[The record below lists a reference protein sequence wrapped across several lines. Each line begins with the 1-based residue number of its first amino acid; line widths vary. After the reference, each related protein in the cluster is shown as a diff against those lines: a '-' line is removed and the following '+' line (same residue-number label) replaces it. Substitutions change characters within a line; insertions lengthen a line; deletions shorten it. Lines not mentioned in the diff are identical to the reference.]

1 MEPGI
6 SLDTLAQGLNDEQ
19 RAVLEHDFHAEGPL
33 LVLAGA
39 GTGKTATLTRRLA
52 LELARGER
60 PDTVLALTF
69 TRKAALEMRERTASL
84 LGRQTDLPEIRT
96 FHALGLQVLAG
107 DGARGWRLAGWTQAP
122 TLLDDDACA
131 DLRSRFWAER
141 FRRDPRP
148 AVSARAMD
156 LLQSEWG
163 APERLARAR
172 PDHPHLEAWTSWEA
186 RKRREGVA
194 EFSDLVAG
202 SLAALETDADLLE
215 TWRARARTLLVDEYQ
230 DTDRTQYRLAN
241 LLAGDSPRLMAVGD
255 DDQSIYRFRGADV
268 RNVLDWTRD
277 RPDGRI
283 LSLVRNYRCRS
294 PILDL
299 SNALFPDK
307 PERFRK
313 FLVPGRPSPE
323 GPLPAWRH
331 CRDQEEE
338 GRWIRAQLGVR
349 LRQGLPSRDAC
360 VLFRSNRQ
368 ELPLRRAL
376 RDLPQSPDGDGD
388 GVRFL
393 TIHAAKGLEWPVV
406 AVAGQD
412 AAATESVKLLEA
424 AQDEERRLFYVA
436 CTRARD
442 VLFLTSCG
450 WRAGAG
456 GDSARVPLPW
466 MRLVRSRTRRF
477 PTLGE
482 RLLGAV
488 SLESRERALG
498 RDAVGWTAPS

>member
-1 MEPGI
+1 MDPV
-6 SLDTLAQGLNDEQ
+6 DTLAQGLNDEQ
-19 RAVLEHDFHAEGPL
+19 RAVLEHDFATQGPL

-69 TRKAALEMRERTASL
+69 TRKAALEMRERTATL
-84 LGRQTDLPEIRT
+84 LGRETDLPEIRT
-96 FHALGLQVLAG
+96 FHALGLQILSG
-107 DGARGWRLAGWTQAP
+107 DEGRGWRIAGWSGAP
-122 TLLDDDACA
+122 RLLDDNSCA

-141 FRRDPRP
+141 FRHDPSP
-148 AVSARAMD
+148 AIPARTMD

-163 APERLARAR
+163 VPARLASAR
-172 PDHPHLEAWTSWEA
+172 PDHPHLDAWTSWEA
-186 RKRREGVA
+186 RKRAEGVA

-202 SLAALETDADLLE
+202 SLAALEADESLLQA
-215 TWRARARTLLVDEYQ
+215 WCQRARTLLVDEYQ

-241 LLAGDSPRLMAVGD
+241 LLAGDSPRLLAVGD

-277 RPDGRI
+277 RPEGRI

-307 PERFRK
+307 PEKFRK
-313 FLVPGRPSPE
+313 FLVPGRDRPE
-323 GPLPAWRH
+323 GPRPVWRH
-331 CRDQEEE
+331 CRDAQEE
-338 GRWIRAQLGVR
+338 GRWIRAQIGAR
-349 LRQGLPSRDAC
+349 LRQGTRSQDAC
-360 VLFRSNRQ
+360 VLFRSNREEQ
-368 ELPLRRAL
+368 ALRRAL
-376 RDLPQSPDGDGD
+376 HDLPQSSDGDGD

-406 AVAGQD
+406 ALAGQD
-412 AAATESVKLLEA
+412 ATASESVKLLEA
-424 AQDEERRLFYVA
+424 AEDEERRLFYVA

-442 VLFLTSCG
+442 VLLLTSCR
-450 WRAGAG
+450 WRG
-456 GDSARVPLPW
+456 GSGGEVARTPLPW
-466 MRLVRSRTRRF
+466 MRLVRDRTRRF

-482 RLLGAV
+482 RLLGAISV
-488 SLESRERALG
+488 EARERSLD
-498 RDAVGWTAPS
+498 RDAVGWTAPP